1 MGLTI
6 QLSKSKERTGR
17 AIIGARFAR
26 LVVGSRRPSTK
37 GRDAKAGPHGLLDRL
52 TCRHTRLSHQ
62 VTKVHTFL
70 FFAIP
75 VILHIVAQTGH
86 KQGRHASFPPEVSSP
101 HFLGFS
107 YSFGAKSHFK
117 RSEKSTHLSA
127 PCDHNCALRAHK
139 PAFSDPF
146 LIRRPPAPRT
156 WTRPVSLPID
166 HVSLSSIVHSG

>member
-1 MGLTI
+1 M
-6 QLSKSKERTGR
+6 QLLG
-17 AIIGARFAR
+17 
-26 LVVGSRRPSTK
+26 GSRRPLRWQSHRSLPLKARFAVWSSARVAPSTK
-37 GRDAKAGPHGLLDRL
+37 GKDAKAEPYGLLDWL
-52 TCRHTRLSHQ
+52 TRRHTGLSHQ

-156 WTRPVSLPID
+156 WTRPLFPSN
-166 HVSLSSIVHSG
+166 

>member
-1 MGLTI
+1 M
-6 QLSKSKERTGR
+6 SKSKKRTGH
-17 AIIGARFAR
+17 AIVGARVAPSGGKATGASPSKLASLVWSSAR
-26 LVVGSRRPSTK
+26 VAPSTK
-37 GRDAKAGPHGLLDRL
+37 GKDAKAEPYGLLDRL
-52 TCRHTRLSHQ
+52 TRRHTRLSHQ
-62 VTKVHTFL
+62 VTKVHTFS
-70 FFAIP
+70 FFATP
-75 VILHIVAQTGH
+75 VILQIVAQTGH

-156 WTRPVSLPID
+156 WTRPLFPSN
-166 HVSLSSIVHSG
+166 